1 MRGGYAVQLPH
12 IRQRTPGSH
21 NTRHGAQR
29 IVDGG
34 NGIGR
39 AFQENHGKAILSGKI
54 LVVVVQTTRR
64 PASAMR
70 RARRVH
76 ERRLAPGPH
85 KRGHPG
91 KGYAAGSGKQG
102 FKRPTSSWLSEQ
114 GAFFQMDFQQ
124 VSAAGV
130 TPEMRPA
137 WPRVRGRTAQSF
149 STISADRP
157 ETEGVIQIRREA
169 DLLKP
174 CGALDQLVLPHQIAR
189 VLHGGLRLQKG
200 LLPEKP
206 SRRDAGAQ
214 AVPASWTDA

>member
-1 MRGGYAVQLPH
+1 MRRGRLEGLTGRAVGLHKKKGLGQRRRQYGKHTGGYAVQLPH

-21 NTRHGAQR
+21 NTRRGAQR

-39 AFQENHGKAILSGKI
+39 AFQENHGKAIL
-54 LVVVVQTTRR
+54 RR
-64 PASAMR
+64 ENLGRGGADHTPPGIGHAPGQ
-70 RARRVH
+70 RVH

-91 KGYAAGSGKQG
+91 KGYAAGSGKKG
-102 FKRPTSSWLSEQ
+102 FKRPPLHGYPSRER
-114 GAFFQMDFQQ
+114 FFRWISRQ

-157 ETEGVIQIRREA
+157 ETEG
-169 DLLKP
+169 
-174 CGALDQLVLPHQIAR
+174 
-189 VLHGGLRLQKG
+189 
-200 LLPEKP
+200 
-206 SRRDAGAQ
+206 
-214 AVPASWTDA
+214 